1 MTLRRSSD
9 AYGQKKDRLLQQ
21 TASRKTRQK
30 GISMTDY
37 STAISIFHDQ
47 EFGEI
52 RAVTIDGEPWF
63 VANDICRAFGE
74 TNRNRAMQN
83 LFEDEKGYTQMD
95 TPGGNQKLSIV
106 NESGLYSM
114 LFAMQPLKAR
124 GVSDD
129 YITSRTAQ
137 LNHFKRWITH
147 DVLPA
152 IRKTG
157 GYIAAT
163 PDMTPAQIMAQA
175 LKIAD
180 ATLAER
186 DKQIAD
192 LKPKAF
198 FADSVANSDSLILV
212 RDLAK
217 ILNQSGYKTGGNR
230 LYEQL
235 RHDGYLVAGNSS
247 DRNMPTQRAAELG
260 LFRVV
265 ESTITTPDGEA
276 IISRTAKVTGK
287 GQQYFVKRYCGGAS

>member
-1 MTLRRSSD
+1 MKDYNLANYSTSLAAFNSPEF
-9 AYGQKKDRLLQQ
+9 GQVRAVEIDGAPFFVGVDVARALSYAKPSQAVIDHC
-21 TASRKTRQK
+21 K
-30 GISMTDY
+30 GIRKLGIPSGR
-37 STAISIFHDQ
+37 
-47 EFGEI
+47 GEQ
-52 RAVTIDGEPWF
+52 
-63 VANDICRAFGE
+63 E
-74 TNRNRAMQN
+74 TNIIPEGDVYRLIIKAADQSKSETVRDKAEH
-83 LFEDEKGYTQMD
+83 FE
-95 TPGGNQKLSIV
+95 
-106 NESGLYSM
+106 
-114 LFAMQPLKAR
+114 
-124 GVSDD
+124 
-129 YITSRTAQ
+129 
-137 LNHFKRWITH
+137 RWIF
-147 DVLPA
+147 DEVIPA

-163 PDMTPAQIMAQA
+163 PDMTPEQIMAQA

-186 DKQIAD
+186 DRQIAD
-192 LKPKAF
+192 LKPKAL

-217 ILNQSGYKTGGNR
+217 ILNQSGYRTGGNR

-235 RHDGYLVAGNSS
+235 RKDGYLVAGNSS

-287 GQQYFVKRYCGGAS
+287 GQQYFVKRYCGGGAL

>member
-1 MTLRRSSD
+1 MNNYSTNNYSTSMSVFDSSD
-9 AYGQKKDRLLQQ
+9 FGTIRTLTVNNDPWFALTDVCRALEIGNPSQV
-21 TASRKTRQK
+21 ASRLDEDAL
-30 GISMTDY
+30 ISNEVTDSLGRKQFANFINEPSLY
-37 STAISIFHDQ
+37 EVIF
-47 EFGEI
+47 
-52 RAVTIDGEPWF
+52 
-63 VANDICRAFGE
+63 
-74 TNRNRAMQN
+74 
-83 LFEDEKGYTQMD
+83 
-95 TPGGNQKLSIV
+95 LSR
-106 NESGLYSM
+106 
-114 LFAMQPLKAR
+114 KAE
-124 GVSDD
+124 
-129 YITSRTAQ
+129 AKA
-137 LNHFKRWITH
+137 FKRWITH
-147 DVLPA
+147 EVIPA

-235 RHDGYLVAGNSS
+235 RQDGYLVAGNS
-247 DRNMPTQRAAELG
+247 
-260 LFRVV
+260 
-265 ESTITTPDGEA
+265 
-276 IISRTAKVTGK
+276 
-287 GQQYFVKRYCGGAS
+287 